1 MNDQLKYDPEDIESL
16 LMHKQFHEL
25 YEEERQFV
33 LQHLGS
39 EEEYESLRKTLFEL
53 HNVSAK
59 EQWLEPDPSIRKA
72 LLAEFASEEK
82 GGFKIWLNSL
92 FNGISLDWMRRP
104 AFGVAFATA
113 CIAGAVVLLI
123 TNRSEE
129 KNIAQVNTDSAPAI
143 SEQPMDS
150 VTESTKLFSE
160 NLTSTSLPPAPVQI
174 AEPALDAFPNEVKSV
189 QFQDNMMAEEN
200 AEPADYSEDM
210 SQVSTSNG
218 PPAERAP
225 VATNEVKS
233 LSDNAAD
240 ISTKKTE
247 DVEKVA
253 QAKTQTIEKLATLSE
268 VQTTS
273 AGAASY
279 YNDRQ
284 FEEADLA
291 RIMITDPAVA
301 PASQVRDVFDLLFT
315 AK

>member
-33 LQHLGS
+33 LQHLGG

-53 HNVSAK
+53 HNVSAR
-59 EQWLEPDPSIRKA
+59 EQWLEPDPSIKKA
-72 LLAEFASEEK
+72 LMAEFATEEK
-82 GGFKIWLNSL
+82 GGLKIWLNSL

-129 KNIAQVNTDSAPAI
+129 KNIAQVTSESASTS
-143 SEQPMDS
+143 SELPMDS
-150 VTESTKLFSE
+150 VAESAQLFAE
-160 NLTSTSLPPAPVQI
+160 NLTSASLPPAPALAAAPAVDAIKEEIKAVQI
-174 AEPALDAFPNEVKSV
+174 QDDVALA
-189 QFQDNMMAEEN
+189 EN
-200 AEPADYSEDM
+200 AEPSDYIEDIP
-210 SQVSTSNG
+210 QVNTSG
-218 PPAERAP
+218 PPPAVRAAASSEQDEALIKNDSEIDRKNIEE
-225 VATNEVKS
+225 VAKLSSGSVRTKEKREV
-233 LSDNAAD
+233 
-240 ISTKKTE
+240 
-247 DVEKVA
+247 
-253 QAKTQTIEKLATLSE
+253 
-268 VQTTS
+268 TTM
-273 AGAASY
+273 AGASGTY
-279 YNDRQ
+279 YQGENTSMIQ
-284 FEEADLA
+284 ETDLA